1 MQSRCQTPTAA
12 VPGVVGGLGGFSP
25 ARTRPEAPGTA
36 CRLPNWQP
44 RLDAAPPNVRAMP
57 HPPLHEVARSVGATP
72 DLIPVLGDLF
82 TGLSALGSTPR
93 RLAALLS
100 AAGVTARSRVL
111 DLACGKGAV
120 AVELAA
126 RTGCRVVGVDAC
138 PDFLDAARAAARRR
152 GVQARCTWI
161 AADIRRWR
169 PDGPFDASM
178 MIGLDGLL
186 DAARTLRRFT
196 KPGGLYV
203 VDDAIRDP
211 RHPRARVF
219 ADVPDAAEA
228 AAQVEFLGDA
238 VERRLLLPRAAVASR
253 SRAIVT
259 ALESAAARAAK
270 SHPRLRSSLAAFVR
284 RHRDAGRDLVGPLR
298 PTIWVVRR
306 GPV

>member
-1 MQSRCQTPTAA
+1 M
-12 VPGVVGGLGGFSP
+12 
-25 ARTRPEAPGTA
+25 TR
-36 CRLPNWQP
+36 
-44 RLDAAPPNVRAMP
+44 
-57 HPPLHEVARSVGATP
+57 PLHEVARSVGATP
-72 DLIPVLGDLF
+72 DLIPVLGELF
-82 TGLSALGSTPR
+82 AGLSALGSTPR
-93 RLAALLS
+93 RLASFLGAH
-100 AAGVTARSRVL
+100 GVSRRHRVL

-126 RTGCRVVGVDAC
+126 RLGCRVAGVDAC
-138 PDFLDAARAAARRR
+138 PEFLDAARAAAQRR

-169 PDGPFDASM
+169 PDRPFDASM

-203 VDDAIRDP
+203 VDDAVRDP
-211 RHPRARVF
+211 HHPRARAF
-219 ADVPDAAEA
+219 ADVPDAEVA
-228 AAQVEFLGDA
+228 AASIQALGDA
-238 VERRLLLPRAAVASR
+238 VERRVLLPRAAVASR
-253 SRAIVT
+253 SRAILA

-298 PTIWVVRR
+298 PTIWLVRR
-306 GPV
+306 GRV